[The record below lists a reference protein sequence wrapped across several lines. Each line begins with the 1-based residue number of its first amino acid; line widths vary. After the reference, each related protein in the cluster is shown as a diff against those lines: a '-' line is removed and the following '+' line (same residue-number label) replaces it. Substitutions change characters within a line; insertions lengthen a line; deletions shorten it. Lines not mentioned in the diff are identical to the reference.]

1 MEGALIWWWGVGSCL
16 ATVVVVGTPWGACF
30 VGDVALPHLEPGLLL
45 SWVTSIVVVRGVIGA
60 VSTSFGW

>member
-1 MEGALIWWWGVGSCL
+1 MEGACIWWWGVGSRL
-16 ATVVVVGTPWGACF
+16 ATVVVVGAPWACF
-30 VGDVALPHLEPGLLL
+30 VGNVALPHSEPGLLL